1 MNKSEKLPEIRKE
14 AFTKARE
21 SLGLSTKDL
30 SGMACLSVRQIE
42 QIENGESGS
51 FYGAQVKFTAA
62 KKVAGLL
69 KLTPEDAFD
78 FSGIA
83 QPVKA
88 VEVEEKLQEET
99 KASAVEKKAKSEKTK
114 EKDQTKVTEQATE
127 TKETKETNE
136 VASQTPVSAPKAEKP
151 SARKVTESVLDYS
164 VKSKASVD
172 PKKKMFLLLAIAAA
186 VIFSIVNLR
195 PLFFP
200 EPVKEE
206 VVIIQ
211 EVVPETPPASAPAEP
226 ATASQPATA
235 LPTAA
240 TQPVVA
246 AASTECPAADAA
258 AMNYKPDAPK
268 KAGDMVYLQ
277 SKTAQTVCVVD
288 ATGKTQNKML
298 EPGVGASVYGK
309 PPFKVLTGGLNQVDL
324 YYQGAKVRT
333 GNTTSKTIILEPAEI
348 IQAPAPS
355 TSTDSQLR

>member
-1 MNKSEKLPEIRKE
+1 MNKSAKIPEIRKE

-42 QIENGESGS
+42 QIENGQTSS
-51 FYGAQVKFTAA
+51 FYGSQIKFTAA
-62 KKVAGLL
+62 KKVASLL
-69 KLTPEDAFD
+69 KLAPEDAFD
-78 FSGIA
+78 FGDVA
-83 QPVKA
+83 QPIKPV
-88 VEVEEKLQEET
+88 VVEEKFQEET
-99 KASAVEKKAKSEKTK
+99 KSSVAEKKAEP
-114 EKDQTKVTEQATE
+114 E
-127 TKETKETNE
+127 KETKQAEE
-136 VASQTPVSAPKAEKP
+136 EKSAPVAVAEAVP
-151 SARKVTESVLDYS
+151 ESGSEKVGATAISQGAIDYS
-164 VKSKASVD
+164 VKSKASAS
-172 PKKKMFLLLAIAAA
+172 PKKKIILLLAIAAA
-186 VIFSIVNLR
+186 VIFSVVNLR

-211 EVVPETPPASAPAEP
+211 EAVPETPPASAPAESAP
-226 ATASQPATA
+226 AAQPPAA
-235 LPTAA
+235 VPAPA
-240 TQPVVA
+240 TQPVA
-246 AASTECPAADAA
+246 AAVSAECPPADASA
-258 AMNYKPDAPK
+258 LNYKPDAPK

-309 PPFKVLTGGLNQVDL
+309 PPFKVLTSGLNQVDL

-333 GNTTSKTIILEPAEI
+333 GNTSSKTIILEPAEI
-348 IQAPAPS
+348 VQSVAPA

>member
-1 MNKSEKLPEIRKE
+1 MSNKAKLLEIRKE

-30 SGMACLSVRQIE
+30 SGMACLSARQIE
-42 QIENGESGS
+42 QIENGESSS

-69 KLTPEDAFD
+69 KLTPEEAFD
-78 FSGIA
+78 FSGVA
-83 QPVKA
+83 QPVKPA
-88 VEVEEKLQEET
+88 EAEEKLQEET
-99 KASAVEKKAKSEKTK
+99 KASAVEKKVKPEKTK
-114 EKDQTKVTEQATE
+114 EKNQA
-127 TKETKETNE
+127 KE
-136 VASQTPVSAPKAEKP
+136 VVSQAPVSEPKAEKP

-172 PKKKMFLLLAIAAA
+172 PKKKIILLLAIAAA
-186 VIFSIVNLR
+186 VIFSVVNLR

-211 EVVPETPPASAPAEP
+211 EVTPETPPASAPAEP
-226 ATASQPATA
+226 APAAQPATA
-235 LPTAA
+235 VPPPTA
-240 TQPVVA
+240 QPVA
-246 AASTECPAADAA
+246 AAVSAECPTADAPA
-258 AMNYKPDAPK
+258 LNYKPDAPK

-333 GNTTSKTIILEPAEI
+333 GNTSSKTIILEPAEI
-348 IQAPAPS
+348 VQSVAPA

>member
-42 QIENGESGS
+42 QIENGESSS

-78 FSGIA
+78 FSGVV
-83 QPVKA
+83 QPVKPA
-88 VEVEEKLQEET
+88 EVEEKLQEET
-99 KASAVEKKAKSEKTK
+99 KASAAEKKAKPEKTK
-114 EKDQTKVTEQATE
+114 EKNQAKETEQTKELVSQAPAAE
-127 TKETKETNE
+127 
-136 VASQTPVSAPKAEKP
+136 PKAEKP
-151 SARKVTESVLDYS
+151 IARKVTESVLDYS

-172 PKKKMFLLLAIAAA
+172 PKKKIILLLAIAAA
-186 VIFSIVNLR
+186 VIFSVVNLR

-226 ATASQPATA
+226 APAAQPATSV
-235 LPTAA
+235 PVPA
-240 TQPVVA
+240 TQPVA
-246 AASTECPAADAA
+246 AASVECPPADASA
-258 AMNYKPDAPK
+258 LNYKPDAPK

-309 PPFKVLTGGLNQVDL
+309 PPFKVLTGGLNQLDL

-333 GNTTSKTIILEPAEI
+333 GNTSSKTIILEPAEI
-348 IQAPAPS
+348 VQTVAPAP
-355 TSTDSQLR
+355 STDSQLR

>member
-1 MNKSEKLPEIRKE
+1 MNKSDKLPEIRKE

-21 SLGLSTKDL
+21 SLGLSIKDL
-30 SGMACLSVRQIE
+30 SGMSCFSVRQIE
-42 QIENGESGS
+42 QIENGESSS

-78 FSGIA
+78 FSGVA
-83 QPVKA
+83 QPVKPA
-88 VEVEEKLQEET
+88 EVEEKLQEET
-99 KASAVEKKAKSEKTK
+99 KASAAEKKAKPEKTK
-114 EKDQTKVTEQATE
+114 EKNQAKEADQAKETTD
-127 TKETKETNE
+127 TKE
-136 VASQTPVSAPKAEKP
+136 VVSQAPVSEPKAEKP
-151 SARKVTESVLDYS
+151 NVRKVTESVLDYS

-172 PKKKMFLLLAIAAA
+172 PKKKIILLLAIAAA
-186 VIFSIVNLR
+186 VIFSVVNLR

-211 EVVPETPPASAPAEP
+211 EVTPETPPASAPAEP
-226 ATASQPATA
+226 VPAAQPATA
-235 LPTAA
+235 VPAPAA
-240 TQPVVA
+240 QPA
-246 AASTECPAADAA
+246 AAAVSAECPPADASA
-258 AMNYKPDAPK
+258 LNYKPDAPK

-309 PPFKVLTGGLNQVDL
+309 PPFKVLTGGLNQIDL

-333 GNTTSKTIILEPAEI
+333 GNTSSKTIILESAEI
-348 IQAPAPS
+348 VQSVPPA

>member
-1 MNKSEKLPEIRKE
+1 MVIKAKLPEIRKE

-21 SLGLSTKDL
+21 SLGLSAKDL

-42 QIENGESGS
+42 QLENGEMSS

-62 KKVAGLL
+62 KKVATLL

-78 FSGIA
+78 FSGVA

-88 VEVEEKLQEET
+88 DEVQERFREET
-99 KASAVEKKAKSEKTK
+99 EASAVDKKLKPEKEEAAESKPEKTIAK
-114 EKDQTKVTEQATE
+114 KT
-127 TKETKETNE
+127 
-136 VASQTPVSAPKAEKP
+136 
-151 SARKVTESVLDYS
+151 TESVVDYR
-164 VKSKASVD
+164 VQSKAKGS
-172 PKKKMFLLLAIAAA
+172 PKKKFFLLLVIAAVVIFA
-186 VIFSIVNLR
+186 VINLR

-206 VVIIQ
+206 LVIIE
-211 EVVPETPPASAPAEP
+211 EVAPEPAPATTPEP
-226 ATASQPATA
+226 VADAKPAPVPA
-235 LPTAA
+235 PAA
-240 TQPVVA
+240 VSA
-246 AASTECPAADAA
+246 ECPAADAS

-288 ATGKTQNKML
+288 ATGKTQNKTL
-298 EPGVGASVYGK
+298 EPGVGASIFGK

-333 GNTTSKTIILEPAEI
+333 GNTASKTIILEPAEM
-348 IQAPAPS
+348 IQPAAPV
-355 TSTDSQLR
+355 TSSDSQLR

>member
-1 MNKSEKLPEIRKE
+1 MNKSDKLPEILKE

-21 SLGLSTKDL
+21 SLGLSIKDL
-30 SGMACLSVRQIE
+30 SGMSCFSVRQIE
-42 QIENGESGS
+42 QIENGESSS

-62 KKVAGLL
+62 KKVAELL
-69 KLTPEDAFD
+69 KLKPEEAFD
-78 FSGIA
+78 FSGVA
-83 QPVKA
+83 QPVSPA
-88 VEVEEKLQEET
+88 EVEEKLQEET
-99 KASAVEKKAKSEKTK
+99 KVSAAKKIAEPEKIKEKNQAKETPEEKTEEK
-114 EKDQTKVTEQATE
+114 EAAPVTKVLE
-127 TKETKETNE
+127 
-136 VASQTPVSAPKAEKP
+136 PKAEKSDAKKITP
-151 SARKVTESVLDYS
+151 SVIDYS

-172 PKKKMFLLLAIAAA
+172 PKKKIILLLAITAA
-186 VIFSIVNLR
+186 VIFSVVNLR

-226 ATASQPATA
+226 APAAQPATSV
-235 LPTAA
+235 PVPA
-240 TQPVVA
+240 TQPVA
-246 AASTECPAADAA
+246 AASVECPPADASA
-258 AMNYKPDAPK
+258 LNYKPDAPK

-333 GNTTSKTIILEPAEI
+333 GNTSSKTIILEPAEI
-348 IQAPAPS
+348 VQTVAPAP
-355 TSTDSQLR
+355 STDSQLR

>member
-1 MNKSEKLPEIRKE
+1 MNKSDKLPEIRKE

-42 QIENGESGS
+42 QIENGESSS

-78 FSGIA
+78 FSGVV
-83 QPVKA
+83 QPVKPT
-88 VEVEEKLQEET
+88 EVEEKLQEET
-99 KASAVEKKAKSEKTK
+99 KASAAEKKAKPEKTK
-114 EKDQTKVTEQATE
+114 EKNQAKETEQTKELVSQAPAAE
-127 TKETKETNE
+127 
-136 VASQTPVSAPKAEKP
+136 PKAEKP
-151 SARKVTESVLDYS
+151 IARKVTESVLDYS

-172 PKKKMFLLLAIAAA
+172 PKKKIILLLAITAA
-186 VIFSIVNLR
+186 VIFSVVNLR

-226 ATASQPATA
+226 APAAQPATSV
-235 LPTAA
+235 PVPA
-240 TQPVVA
+240 TQPVA
-246 AASTECPAADAA
+246 AASVECPSADASA
-258 AMNYKPDAPK
+258 LNYKPDAPK

-333 GNTTSKTIILEPAEI
+333 GNTSSKTIILEPAEI
-348 IQAPAPS
+348 VQTVAPAP
-355 TSTDSQLR
+355 STDSQLR

>member
-1 MNKSEKLPEIRKE
+1 MNKSDKLPEIRKE
-14 AFTKARE
+14 AFIKARE

-42 QIENGESGS
+42 QIENGESSS

-78 FSGIA
+78 FSGVV
-83 QPVKA
+83 QPVKPA
-88 VEVEEKLQEET
+88 EVEEKLQEET
-99 KASAVEKKAKSEKTK
+99 KASAAEKKAKPEKTK
-114 EKDQTKVTEQATE
+114 EKNQAKETEQTKELVSQAPAAE
-127 TKETKETNE
+127 
-136 VASQTPVSAPKAEKP
+136 PKAEKP
-151 SARKVTESVLDYS
+151 IARKVTESVLDYS

-172 PKKKMFLLLAIAAA
+172 PKKKIILLLAITAA
-186 VIFSIVNLR
+186 VIFSVVNLR

-226 ATASQPATA
+226 APAAQPATSV
-235 LPTAA
+235 PVPA
-240 TQPVVA
+240 TQPVA
-246 AASTECPAADAA
+246 AASVECPPADASA
-258 AMNYKPDAPK
+258 LNYKPDAPK

-333 GNTTSKTIILEPAEI
+333 GNTSSKTIILEPAEI
-348 IQAPAPS
+348 VQTVAPAP
-355 TSTDSQLR
+355 STDSQLR

>member
-42 QIENGESGS
+42 QIENGESSS

-78 FSGIA
+78 FSGVA
-83 QPVKA
+83 QPVKPA
-88 VEVEEKLQEET
+88 EVEEKLQEET
-99 KASAVEKKAKSEKTK
+99 KASAVEKKAKPEKTK
-114 EKDQTKVTEQATE
+114 EKNQAKEADQAKETTD
-127 TKETKETNE
+127 TKE
-136 VASQTPVSAPKAEKP
+136 VVSQAPVSEPKAEKP
-151 SARKVTESVLDYS
+151 NVRKVTESVLDYS

-172 PKKKMFLLLAIAAA
+172 PKKKIILLLAIAAA
-186 VIFSIVNLR
+186 VIFSVVNLR

-211 EVVPETPPASAPAEP
+211 EVTPETPPASAPAEP
-226 ATASQPATA
+226 VPAAQPATA
-235 LPTAA
+235 VPAPAA
-240 TQPVVA
+240 QPA
-246 AASTECPAADAA
+246 AAAVSAECPPADASA
-258 AMNYKPDAPK
+258 LNYKPDAPK

-309 PPFKVLTGGLNQVDL
+309 PPFKVLTGGLNQIDL

-333 GNTTSKTIILEPAEI
+333 GNTSSKTIILESAEI
-348 IQAPAPS
+348 VQSVPPA

>member
-42 QIENGESGS
+42 QIENGESSS

-78 FSGIA
+78 FSGVA
-83 QPVKA
+83 QPVKPA
-88 VEVEEKLQEET
+88 EVEEKLQEET
-99 KASAVEKKAKSEKTK
+99 KASAAEKKAKPEQTK
-114 EKDQTKVTEQATE
+114 EKNQAKETEQTKELVSQAPAAE
-127 TKETKETNE
+127 
-136 VASQTPVSAPKAEKP
+136 PKAEKP
-151 SARKVTESVLDYS
+151 IARKVTESVLDYS

-172 PKKKMFLLLAIAAA
+172 PKKKIILLLAITAA
-186 VIFSIVNLR
+186 VIFSVVNLR

-226 ATASQPATA
+226 APAAQPGISV
-235 LPTAA
+235 PVPA
-240 TQPVVA
+240 TQPVA
-246 AASTECPAADAA
+246 AASVECPPADASA
-258 AMNYKPDAPK
+258 LNYKPDAPK

-333 GNTTSKTIILEPAEI
+333 GNTSSKTIILEPAEI
-348 IQAPAPS
+348 VQTVAPTP
-355 TSTDSQLR
+355 STDSQLR

>member
-1 MNKSEKLPEIRKE
+1 MNKSDKLPEIRKE

-30 SGMACLSVRQIE
+30 SGMSCFSVRQIE
-42 QIENGESGS
+42 QIESGESTS

-62 KKVAGLL
+62 KKVAELL
-69 KLTPEDAFD
+69 KLKPEDAFD
-78 FSGIA
+78 FSGVA
-83 QPVKA
+83 QPVNPA
-88 VEVEEKLQEET
+88 EVEEKLQEGT
-99 KASAVEKKAKSEKTK
+99 KASAAEKKAKTEKAKDSNEVKEKTADK
-114 EKDQTKVTEQATE
+114 EA
-127 TKETKETNE
+127 
-136 VASQTPVSAPKAEKP
+136 TPVAKVAEPKAEKSDAKKITP
-151 SARKVTESVLDYS
+151 NVIDYS

-172 PKKKMFLLLAIAAA
+172 PKKKIILLLAIAAA
-186 VIFSIVNLR
+186 VIFSVVNLR

-211 EVVPETPPASAPAEP
+211 EVAPETPPASAPAEP
-226 ATASQPATA
+226 TPAAQPTTAVPA
-235 LPTAA
+235 PA
-240 TQPVVA
+240 TQPVA
-246 AASTECPAADAA
+246 AAVSTECPSADASA
-258 AMNYKPDAPK
+258 LNYKPDAPK

-333 GNTTSKTIILEPAEI
+333 GNTSSKTIILEPAEI
-348 IQAPAPS
+348 VQTVAPAP
-355 TSTDSQLR
+355 STDSQLR

>member
-21 SLGLSTKDL
+21 GLGLSTKDL
-30 SGMACLSVRQIE
+30 SGMSCLSVRQIE
-42 QIENGESGS
+42 QIENGESSS

-69 KLTPEDAFD
+69 KLTPEEAFD
-78 FSGIA
+78 FSGVA

-88 VEVEEKLQEET
+88 AEVEEKLQEET
-99 KASAVEKKAKSEKTK
+99 KASAVEKKAKPEKTK
-114 EKDQTKVTEQATE
+114 ESKEEKEATP
-127 TKETKETNE
+127 
-136 VASQTPVSAPKAEKP
+136 VAKAAESQTEKSDAKKITP
-151 SARKVTESVLDYS
+151 SVIDYS

-172 PKKKMFLLLAIAAA
+172 PKKKIILLLAIAAA
-186 VIFSIVNLR
+186 VIFSVVNLR

-226 ATASQPATA
+226 A
-235 LPTAA
+235 PTAQPVTAAPA
-240 TQPVVA
+240 TQPVA
-246 AASTECPAADAA
+246 AAVSVECPPADASA
-258 AMNYKPDAPK
+258 LNYKPDAPK

-288 ATGKTQNKML
+288 STGKTQNKML
-298 EPGVGASVYGK
+298 EPGVGVSVYGK

-333 GNTTSKTIILEPAEI
+333 GNTTNKTIILEPAEI
-348 IQAPAPS
+348 VQPVAPAA
-355 TSTDSQLR
+355 STDSQLR